1 MSRLSFVKFVSKLGH
16 VALADL
22 RRWKEGRGWGEREEG
37 VGERGGGEIE
47 VKLIVFL

>member
-22 RRWKEGRGWGEREEG
+22 RRWKEGRGGGERERKEWG
-37 VGERGGGEIE
+37 SEEGER
-47 VKLIVFL
+47 